1 MNKKE
6 KIYEGKAKIIYAT
19 DDPDLMIA
27 YFKDD
32 ATAFN
37 NKKKGVIADK
47 GIINNAISSKLFQ
60 ILTEQKIPN
69 HFIKHLN
76 EREMLIK
83 KLKMLPLEVI
93 VRNIVAGSLAKRMA
107 MSEGDK
113 LKRPVLEF
121 CYKSDALDDPF
132 INEDHILVFDL
143 CKDQELINIKNQA
156 LRIND
161 ILVSFFDVQGIR
173 LVDFK
178 LEFGL
183 FKGDVYL
190 GDEITPDS
198 CRLWDKKTNEKLDKD
213 RFRRDMG
220 GVEEAYQTVLN
231 RLVKQAS

>member
-1 MNKKE
+1 
-6 KIYEGKAKIIYAT
+6 
-19 DDPDLMIA
+19 
-27 YFKDD
+27 
-32 ATAFN
+32 
-37 NKKKGVIADK
+37 
-47 GIINNAISSKLFQ
+47 
-60 ILTEQKIPN
+60 
-69 HFIKHLN
+69 
-76 EREMLIK
+76 MLIK

-93 VRNIVAGSLAKRMA
+93 VRNIVAGSLAKRMG